1 MSIQDMGSIGEL
13 IGAVAVIFSLIYL
26 AMQIRQNTKAVRI
39 QTYQAIMDASNRLG
53 DSLAERNVD
62 AIYRKGRKDP
72 DSCSEEEMAQFMLI
86 AGQVVNLYEGLY
98 LHHQS
103 GAIDDDFFENRWK
116 TFHRMMHQPGF
127 RRMWK
132 RSRDYG
138 GYYALSFT
146 RAVDR
151 LVAEEP
157 ER

>member
-1 MSIQDMGSIGEL
+1 MSLQDIGSVGEL
-13 IGAVAVIFSLIYL
+13 IGAVAVIFSLVYL
-26 AMQIRQNTKAVRI
+26 AMQVRQNTKAVRI
-39 QTYQAIMDASNRLG
+39 QTYQAIMDSSNRLG
-53 DSLAERNVD
+53 DSMAEQNVD

-116 TFHRMMHQPGF
+116 TFHRIMHQPGF
-127 RRMWK
+127 RRMWE
-132 RSRDYG
+132 RAG
-138 GYYALSFT
+138 GYYAVSFT

-151 LVAEEP
+151 LMAEDP
-157 ER
+157 GR